1 MLKIGNLDIQY
12 RAMLSPL
19 ASLTD
24 IVFRRLVDEIGGVG
38 YMVTEMISA
47 EGIRRKQQ
55 HAWEK
60 IAPFA
65 FHTPQFI
72 QLFGSQPDQFVDA
85 VKFIENETGF
95 AGVDINMGC
104 PANKVVK
111 KGAGSALLKNP
122 PLAGRIV
129 REIKRASRLPLTA
142 KIRLGY
148 DKVDVLPMARILD
161 QEGVD
166 ALAVHFRL
174 KTDGYRGQAQWEY
187 APAIREEIGCPLIGN
202 GDIRTAEAAL
212 ARLDQVDGV
221 MIGRGAVIDPSI
233 FARVAGLA
241 ADGPGHDWDMARI
254 LSRLLE
260 LIAEYYPE
268 KLRLNRIKAFARFI
282 FSGQVNGKYARQSIY
297 GAATF
302 DQARTCVAEILREA
316 AAFSVPGRPGEERTC
331 AKAV

>member
-24 IVFRRLVDEIGGVG
+24 IAFRRLVDEIGGVG

-47 EGIRRKQQ
+47 EGIRRKQA
-55 HAWEK
+55 HTWEK
-60 IAPFA
+60 IAPFD
-65 FHTPQFI
+65 FRTPQFI

-95 AGVDINMGC
+95 DGVDINMGC

-111 KGAGSALLKNP
+111 KGAGAALLLNP

-129 REIKRASRLPLTA
+129 CEIKRASRLPLTV

-148 DKVDVLPMARILD
+148 DKVDVLSIARVLD

-174 KTDGYRGQAQWEY
+174 KTDGYRGLARWEY
-187 APAIREEIGCPLIGN
+187 APAIRGQIGCPLIGN
-202 GDIRTAEAAL
+202 GDIRTGEAAL

-221 MIGRGAVIDPSI
+221 MIGRGAVIDPLI
-233 FARVAGLA
+233 FARVAGLSTGDA
-241 ADGPGHDWDMARI
+241 VPGWDTARV
-254 LSRLLE
+254 LTRLLE
-260 LIAEYYPE
+260 LIAEHYPE
-268 KLRLNRIKAFARFI
+268 KFRLNRIKAFGRFI
-282 FSGQVNGKYARQSIY
+282 FTGQVNGKRARQAIY

-302 DQARTCVAEILREA
+302 DQARACVAEILREA
-316 AAFSVPGRPGEERTC
+316 GAFSVSVRPGEE
-331 AKAV
+331 